1 MDDFFF
7 KAFDLIMTH
16 GQYSI
21 TVLLFIIIMYLYK
34 ANISLQKK
42 LDKKDEKLFKIYED
56 YKNGTI
62 STTQALGEIKNVLVE
77 IRIKL

>member
-1 MDDFFF
+1 MDDFFY
-7 KAFDLIMTH
+7 KAFDMMMTH
-16 GQYSI
+16 GQYSV
-21 TVLLFIIIMYLYK
+21 TVMLIVGMMYLYK
-34 ANISLQKK
+34 NNISLQKK